1 MAMVDRDKIKSI
13 LMLCNAAKQNLT
25 MVSTITWMRDQH
37 CSEGFNRLKVTIWTL
52 LTLRTPVEMLIMTN
66 SNEIGIINAYQ
77 EYKNKLPRVHLQ
89 KLQKSRLFWVIIHK
103 AHTGKILNVAP
114 STACQVTQQTS
125 VPRIKELSLTKT
137 SITSSTSWTAS
148 RLIIHRVGFE
158 NVWLITILD
167 TKTII
172 WMSKVVSYKS
182 SELPLLE
189 NYRGKTSLS
198 LVYKIADS
206 SLASWIQSCSA
217 WLQLQTL
224 HQP

>member
-1 MAMVDRDKIKSI
+1 MAMVGLDKIKSI
-13 LMLCNAAKQNLT
+13 LMLCNGAKQNLT
-25 MVSTITWMRDQH
+25 MVSTITWTRDQH
-37 CSEGFNRLKVTIWTL
+37 CSEVFSRLKVTIWTL

-103 AHTGKILNVAP
+103 AHTGKILNVVP
-114 STACQVTQQTS
+114 STACQVTQQPS

-158 NVWLITILD
+158 NVWLITTLG

-172 WMSKVVSYKS
+172 WMSKVVSYQS
-182 SELPLLE
+182 SALP
-189 NYRGKTSLS
+189 
-198 LVYKIADS
+198 
-206 SLASWIQSCSA
+206 
-217 WLQLQTL
+217 
-224 HQP
+224 